1 MWGRI
6 KLRRADTLF
15 SLYLRK
21 NAATDVNL
29 TMHSFLKAEGLPFP
43 IFGAEARTVRFDEEN
58 CDILSISHHAYFE
71 EHKTEYET
79 WKKDRMG
86 EKAFNLLMLRAHT
99 YHKKDAAP
107 ILMWLTLERLKNI
120 IRGIIPTQSLSPRP
134 LRA

>member
-43 IFGAEARTVRFDEEN
+43 IFGAEARIPFASMKRIATSFASHTML
-58 CDILSISHHAYFE
+58 ILKSTKPNMKLGK
-71 EHKTEYET
+71 KTA
-79 WKKDRMG
+79 W
-86 EKAFNLLMLRAHT
+86 
-99 YHKKDAAP
+99 
-107 ILMWLTLERLKNI
+107 ERKHS
-120 IRGIIPTQSLSPRP
+120 TS
-134 LRA
+134 